1 MSNRFWGWELNMANP
16 EDMIRQCIMMLHAMS
31 EDSTIPRNI
40 RRVADETM
48 KVLQDEKKT
57 IGLRAASAL
66 SMIDEVSNDSNMPIH
81 ARTRIWELASTLEAV
96 PFD

>member
-1 MSNRFWGWELNMANP
+1 MSYRFWGWELNMANP
-16 EDMIRQCIMMLHAMS
+16 EDMIKQCIMMLRAMS

-81 ARTRIWELASTLEAV
+81 ARTRIWELASTLEAI

>member
-1 MSNRFWGWELNMANP
+1 MANP
-16 EDMIRQCIMMLHAMS
+16 EDMIKQCIMMLRAMS

-81 ARTRIWELASTLEAV
+81 ARTRIWELASTLEAI